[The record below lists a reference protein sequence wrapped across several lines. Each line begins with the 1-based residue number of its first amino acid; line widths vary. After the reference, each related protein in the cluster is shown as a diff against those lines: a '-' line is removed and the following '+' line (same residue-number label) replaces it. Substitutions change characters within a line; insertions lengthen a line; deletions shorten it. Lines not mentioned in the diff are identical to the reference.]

1 MEVVIC
7 HLLSEEAQSSGCQV
21 WWSVLRCWLLMRTD
35 HSGTTKWGP
44 RPRRNFFFLSFFKSP
59 LLPFIVDC
67 CLEAVQINR
76 LYWSWLGWERRSVMD
91 RHCMISSFC
100 RPSDTSC
107 WLSFK
112 QILAPPSCQRTNRQ
126 IAFGIMM
133 TFLLLTDTS
142 GPNHQLHLHKGRQLW
157 CGDAPASEW
166 SWDYI
171 LRNESLLPYLSRGYL
186 SRKQSI
192 TLYALRLWSHFL
204 PVESAQ

>member
-112 QILAPPSCQRTNRQ
+112 QILAPPSCQRTKP
-126 IAFGIMM
+126 
-133 TFLLLTDTS
+133 TDCIWDYDDIS
-142 GPNHQLHLHKGRQLW
+142 AIDRHLWTKP
-157 CGDAPASEW
+157 PASLTQRSSAVVW
-166 SWDYI
+166 RCTCIWV
-171 LRNESLLPYLSRGYL
+171 
-186 SRKQSI
+186 K
-192 TLYALRLWSHFL
+192 LRLYSEKWVTLTLSF
-204 PVESAQ
+204 